1 MECSYKKSENMK
13 KSKMLYDINSIVFL
27 HIHIAHRF
35 TGQDNTEIFLNYKWR
50 CSLENGKISFIS
62 RHLLSSVGTGDSHF
76 QVNGVWL
83 LDIEERRN
91 KGMEIM
97 EHASTT

>member
-13 KSKMLYDINSIVFL
+13 KSKMHYDINSIAFL
-27 HIHIAHRF
+27 HIDITHRF
-35 TGQDNTEIFLNYKWR
+35 TGQDNTEIFFNYKWW

-62 RHLLSSVGTGDSHF
+62 RPLLSSLGTGDSHF
-76 QVNGVWL
+76 QVKGVWL
-83 LDIEERRN
+83 LNIAGRRN